1 MQYHEAQAQ
10 HAAAHPFIVER
21 WSESTLRWVFVAEHK
36 SHESA
41 ERQVAM
47 HRVLPAYADAEFRI
61 IEREAER

>member
-21 WSESTLRWVFVAEHK
+21 WGITRRWLFIGERK
-36 SHESA
+36 TRESA
-41 ERQVAM
+41 ERLIE
-47 HRVLPAYADAEFRI
+47 HYRIYPAYADDEFRI